1 MVREPE
7 LVKRVLDGMK
17 VGGDFERSHLES
29 FIVTALNGKGV
40 HSLDGK
46 KWAIDRQTLN
56 PFFHQ
61 EALKVTLS
69 TSSRY
74 CFLEKNLMK
83 GVKCPSCVHCY
94 KNDCWFHEC

>member
-46 KWAIDRQTLN
+46 KWAIDRQTLK

-61 EALKVTLS
+61 EALKVVLVLKYHLGIGMS
-69 TSSRY
+69 
-74 CFLEKNLMK
+74 CFLGRILP
-83 GVKCPSCVHCY
+83 VVI
-94 KNDCWFHEC
+94 